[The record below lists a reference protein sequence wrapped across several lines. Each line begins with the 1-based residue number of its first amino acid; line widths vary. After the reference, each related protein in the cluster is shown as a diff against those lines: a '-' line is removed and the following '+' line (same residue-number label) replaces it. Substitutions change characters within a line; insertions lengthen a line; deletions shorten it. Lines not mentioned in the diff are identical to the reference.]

1 MALRAA
7 ARELRR
13 VPGRAPFLGGWVC
26 APCCVSGADQL
37 GEDCMGVQW
46 SGMHDGCTHKGALWS
61 DSIVG

>member
-13 VPGRAPFLGGWVC
+13 APDRALGGWVG

-46 SGMHDGCTHKGALWS
+46 SGMHDGCTRKGALWS

>member
-13 VPGRAPFLGGWVC
+13 APDRALGGWVC

-46 SGMHDGCTHKGALWS
+46 SGMHDGCTRKGALWS
-61 DSIVG
+61 DSTVG